1 LQSDEVGIIDDI
13 LWFDFQVI
21 LYKSYINLDLFNDII
36 ENWIVFF
43 FQWIFYFTELSIDS
57 EITAT
62 TLKKWKKEEG
72 NNCTFNEQAKY
83 TLNLFKI
90 AL

>member
-1 LQSDEVGIIDDI
+1 MILFI

-43 FQWIFYFTELSIDS
+43 FQWIFYFTVLSIDS